1 MDVLLDTHIL
11 LWAWSGDKR
20 ITKAQRELIASEEVR
35 ACVSIV
41 SLWEIAIKSSL
52 GKLELMASLN
62 ELVATLPEFHI
73 DLLPLKVEHVQLV
86 TTLPLHHRDPFDRML
101 IAQAKHED
109 MHLLTADPHFAA
121 YGVPV
126 IAA

>member
-11 LWAWSGDKR
+11 LWAWTGDKR
-20 ITKAQRELIASEEVR
+20 LTQAQRELIASAEVR
-35 ACVSIV
+35 AWVSIV
-41 SLWEIAIKSSL
+41 SLWEIGIKASL
-52 GKLELMASLN
+52 GKLELMAPLN

-86 TTLPLHHRDPFDRML
+86 ATLPLHHRDPFDRML
-101 IAQAKHED
+101 IAQAKHEG
-109 MHLLTADPHFAA
+109 MHVLTADPHFPA

-126 IAA
+126 IAV

>member
-20 ITKAQRELIASEEVR
+20 LTKAQRELIASEEVR

-41 SLWEIAIKSSL
+41 PLWEIAIKSSL
-52 GKLELMASLN
+52 GKLELMAPLDEMIAS
-62 ELVATLPEFHI
+62 LPEFEFH
-73 DLLPLKVEHVQLV
+73 LLHLRTEHVQRV

-101 IAQAKHED
+101 IAQAKHEG

>member
-11 LWAWSGDKR
+11 LWAWTGDKR
-20 ITKAQRELIASEEVR
+20 LTKAQRELIASAEVR
-35 ACVSIV
+35 AWVSII
-41 SLWEIAIKSSL
+41 SLWEIGIKASL
-52 GKLELMASLN
+52 GKLELMAPLN

-101 IAQAKHED
+101 IAQAKHEG

-126 IAA
+126 IAV

>member
-11 LWAWSGDKR
+11 LWAWTGDKR
-20 ITKAQRELIASEEVR
+20 LIKAQRELIASAEVR
-35 ACVSIV
+35 AWVSIV
-41 SLWEIAIKSSL
+41 SLWEIGIKASL
-52 GKLELMASLN
+52 GKLELKAPLN

-86 TTLPLHHRDPFDRML
+86 ATLPLHHRDPFDRML
-101 IAQAKHED
+101 IAQAKHEG
-109 MHLLTADPHFAA
+109 MHLITADPHFAG